1 MNNTNFIRKCWQEV
15 GKLNTKKESTV
26 VPRLSLIMAMST
38 DGRIYFSFTQVNTD
52 SRVFCIFMTKLVE
65 KLTAE
70 EPDWRKNTVL
80 LIDGAK
86 Y

>member
-1 MNNTNFIRKCWQEV
+1 
-15 GKLNTKKESTV
+15 
-26 VPRLSLIMAMST
+26 MAMST
-38 DGRIYFSFTQVNTD
+38 DGKIYFSFTQVNTD
-52 SRVFCIFMTKLVE
+52 ARVFCIFMTKLVE